1 MATKVSKIVGRISLL
16 MNALKKE
23 KVTKLNSPY
32 YISQEQKEK
41 MLQRRR
47 KGLIRRLTVFGI
59 LVAVVSYVMISTLF
73 SQAAALDEKLKEK
86 KRLQHE
92 LTELKKEQKLLEEE
106 IVKLND
112 DEYIAKIARRDYFL
126 SKDGEIIFNIK
137 ESTDAD

>member
-1 MATKVSKIVGRISLL
+1 MAAKVSKTVGRISLL

-32 YISQEQKEK
+32 YISQEHKEK
-41 MLQRRR
+41 LLQRRR

-59 LVAVVSYVMISTLF
+59 LVAIVSYVMISTRV
-73 SQAAALDEKLKEK
+73 SQAVAIDEKIEEK
-86 KRLQHE
+86 KRLQQE
-92 LTELKKEQKLLEEE
+92 LKELKKEQKLLEEE